1 MEASYQACGKF
12 ILVGEHFIL
21 YDIPALAM
29 PWNDVAFTLSQTSS
43 PEPVQE
49 RIAQS
54 WQHARTLVGLEKTAT
69 FPFSFQSTIPQ
80 GAGFGSSAALCLSL
94 LEAATHEANLTL
106 STEQRIE
113 HATTLESLFHGRSSG
128 LDPTVVAHKKPLRV
142 RMGQPPQPFSWE
154 LNGYGFVL
162 SVSREQR
169 QTAEAVHKVRMFSEA
184 QPQRFAAMLDTMR
197 ELVTDV
203 EALVAG
209 SEAIADLSFDERGQR
224 MGNWLNTNH
233 SLLAELGVSSPHLEE
248 LVQVA
253 RDHGA
258 LGAKLTGAGMG
269 GGMVALAPEAAL
281 DSLSK
286 ALQQAGGQHTTAC
299 RPSHFSNSSAAI

>member
-1 MEASYQACGKF
+1 MEASYQAGGKF

-29 PWNDVAFTLSQTSS
+29 PWNDVAFTLEKTPSA
-43 PEPVQE
+43 EPPPE
-49 RIAQS
+49 RIAQT
-54 WQHARTLVGLEKTAT
+54 WQHARTLVGLNKTSN
-69 FPFSFQSTIPQ
+69 FPFALQSTIPQ

-94 LEAATHEANLTL
+94 LNAAADEANVTL
-106 STEQRIE
+106 NTEQKIE

-128 LDPTVVAHKKPLRV
+128 LDPTVVAHQQPLRV
-142 RMGQPPQPFSWE
+142 HMGHKPKTFSWE

-169 QTAEAVHKVRMFSEA
+169 QTAEAVNKVRLFSEA
-184 QPQRFAAMLDTMR
+184 QPIRFATMLRKMHD
-197 ELVTDV
+197 LVNDV
-203 EALVAG
+203 EAMMTGSAVAQ
-209 SEAIADLSFDERGQR
+209 DLSLHERGQR
-224 MGNWLNTNH
+224 LGQHLNTNH
-233 SLLAELGVSSPHLEE
+233 DLLAELGVSSPHLEE

-253 RDHGA
+253 RSHGA

-269 GGMVALAPEAAL
+269 GGMVALAPENQLNAL
-281 DSLSK
+281 SH

-299 RPSHFSNSSAAI
+299 RPSRISE